1 MIQLQNVSVANNF
14 IEPISLAWSPD
25 GQTLFAGYT
34 DNKIRAWGVMSR
46 A

>member
-1 MIQLQNVSVANNF
+1 LV
-14 IEPISLAWSPD
+14 WSAD
-25 GQTLFAGYT
+25 GQTLFSGYT